1 MPESDKANTS
11 RKASPS
17 RSHACADTHE
27 RSAGVAFND
36 KLFKASKGAVQAAAV
51 ALNIAASATQNV
63 PYLGAIS
70 KVLVEVSKI
79 IDVSGR

>member
-1 MPESDKANTS
+1 MPKSDKANTS

-17 RSHACADTHE
+17 HSHVCADTHE
-27 RSAGVAFND
+27 RSPGIALND
-36 KLFKASKGAVQAAAV
+36 KLFKASKGAVHAAAV
-51 ALNIAASATQNV
+51 ALNVAASATQNV

-79 IDVSGR
+79 IDVSDR